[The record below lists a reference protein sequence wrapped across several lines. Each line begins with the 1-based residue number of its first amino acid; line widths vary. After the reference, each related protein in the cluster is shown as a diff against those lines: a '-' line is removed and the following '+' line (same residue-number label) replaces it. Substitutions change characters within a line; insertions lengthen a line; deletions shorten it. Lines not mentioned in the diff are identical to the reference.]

1 MCFWLW
7 KLSEFIFAVLVFSN
21 IHRYVVFG
29 RAPFYCPEMP
39 FYVAT
44 VLVLC
49 ALCIAWWGLPK
60 VVIDRRRQNKRYA
73 KSVRSEKENVEAGG
87 SDDEQVLWGELG
99 RERLLPS
106 TSKSADDERERR
118 VERGASR
125 VQHQSSPGMAEFVI
139 DDGQGVSCTPE
150 NLRRLSQR
158 SISFD
163 LNETTTGIESP
174 EELRAQRIERLLS
187 V

>member
-1 MCFWLW
+1 M
-7 KLSEFIFAVLVFSN
+7 
-21 IHRYVVFG
+21 FG

-87 SDDEQVLWGELG
+87 SDGEQVLWGELG

-139 DDGQGVSCTPE
+139 DDGVMENGQGVSCTPE

>member
-1 MCFWLW
+1 M
-7 KLSEFIFAVLVFSN
+7 
-21 IHRYVVFG
+21 FG

-60 VVIDRRRQNKRYA
+60 VVIDRRRQNNRYA
-73 KSVRSEKENVEAGG
+73 YSKSVRSENENVAAGG
-87 SDDEQVLWGELG
+87 GDGEQVWGELG

-106 TSKSADDERERR
+106 TSKSADNEGERR
-118 VERGASR
+118 MERGASR
-125 VQHQSSPGMAEFVI
+125 VHQTPGMAEFVS
-139 DDGQGVSCTPE
+139 DDGVTENGQGVSCTPE